1 MGFGEV
7 FEEQMDRE
15 PGDTVLYRGHR
26 LERQDEMAEFRIGDK
41 VLHPIYGAGTL
52 VSIERR
58 GKDGTASDYY
68 VIELLQGKGRLLT
81 PVDRSDELGIRKPVA
96 KGERREL
103 SKVFSGRPRKL
114 SDDYRKRRSVIDQRL
129 REGSYVEIGRVV
141 RDLSCVETQGRATTG
156 DRRMLQR
163 AKGLLAKELAAS
175 DNVSEEEA
183 LERIDSALARRLAAS
198 AAKSAQV

>member
-1 MGFGEV
+1 M
-7 FEEQMDRE
+7 
-15 PGDTVLYRGHR
+15 
-26 LERQDEMAEFRIGDK
+26 RIGDK
-41 VLHPIYGAGTL
+41 VLHPTYGAGTL

-81 PVDRSDELGIRKPVA
+81 PIDRSEELGLRKPVA

-103 SKVFSGRPRKL
+103 AKVFSGRPRKL
-114 SDDYRKRRSVIDQRL
+114 SDDYRKRRTVIDQRL

-141 RDLSCVETQGRATTG
+141 RDLSCVENQGRATTG

-175 DNVSEEEA
+175 DGVSEEEA
-183 LERIDSALARRLAAS
+183 LERIDSALERRLSAN
-198 AAKSAQV
+198 AAKSA